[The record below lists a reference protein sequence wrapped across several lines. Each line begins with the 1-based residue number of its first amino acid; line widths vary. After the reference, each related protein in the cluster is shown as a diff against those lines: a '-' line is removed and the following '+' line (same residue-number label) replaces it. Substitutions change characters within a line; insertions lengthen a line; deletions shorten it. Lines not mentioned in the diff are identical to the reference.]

1 MIKPFRAVNAYLKKK
16 RRNNYYMKKSFKNWQ
31 IFFKKFCFVSGLAE
45 KSFIQKTMSSWE
57 RKTNRSHGPV
67 LDYLPGL
74 RWQEILRGNWELRTE
89 DPQSTQGEVPISKSR
104 PCEYYHPETAAECYL
119 EPCPSTLGDS
129 RHNLAAFQSS
139 I

>member
-16 RRNNYYMKKSFKNWQ
+16 RSNYYMKKSFKNWQ
-31 IFFKKFCFVSGLAE
+31 LFFKKFCFVSGLAE
-45 KSFIQKTMSSWE
+45 KSFIKNTMSSWE

-67 LDYLPGL
+67 LDHLPGL

-104 PCEYYHPETAAECYL
+104 PCEYYQPETAAECYL
-119 EPCPSTLGDS
+119 EPCPSTWEDS

-139 I
+139 V